1 MRYVTVAEHGS
12 ALGTQ
17 NGCLI
22 VKKDGTAVLEAPLS
36 RLRSIMVARQGVSIS
51 SNLITACAL
60 RGIRLFFL
68 DWRGRAVAMV
78 GGVHQHATVAVRQS
92 QFACLDTPHAARLAQ
107 SIIFGKL
114 RNQRAVLLYFMKYLR
129 KIDSKSVDI
138 LSAAASDI
146 EDKANRLKAMEFRD
160 VSLCSP
166 RDRSRTGWR
175 ERIMG
180 VEGACAST
188 YWHALVRASLLPST
202 FQGRLGRHAE
212 ELGNQMLNYGYV
224 ILSSFIWSAI
234 DNAGLEPFCGILHQQ
249 RPGKPS
255 LVLDLMEI
263 FRPWVVDRNVIK
275 LRRDAEKEGS
285 FSMKL
290 KKKLSS
296 NILAT
301 IEKRYP
307 WRGKRLR
314 LDTIMQR
321 QAYRFAG
328 SIIEEKPFKAY
339 CFRW

>member
-12 ALGTQ
+12 ALGLN

-22 VKKDGTAVLEAPLS
+22 IRKDGAVLMEAPLN
-36 RLRSIMVARQGVSIS
+36 RLRSVIVAKQGISVS

-68 DWRGRAVAMV
+68 DWRGRTVAMV
-78 GGVHQHATVAVRQS
+78 GGVHQHATVAVRQR
-92 QFACLDTPHAARLAQ
+92 QFACIDTPHAATLAK

-129 KIDSKSVDI
+129 KTDPSMVDI
-138 LSAAASDI
+138 LAAAAAEI
-146 EDKANRLKAMEFRD
+146 GHQAKRLKAMEFPDTSSVCGQRKG
-160 VSLCSP
+160 
-166 RDRSRTGWR
+166 RSGWR
-175 ERIMG
+175 EKIMG
-180 VEGACAST
+180 IEGACAYT
-188 YWHALVRASLLPST
+188 YWKALVKASLLPSS
-202 FQGRLGRHAE
+202 FQQRLGRNAD

-224 ILSSFIWSAI
+224 ILTSFVWSAI
-234 DNAGLEPFCGILHQQ
+234 DNTGLEPFCGILHQQ

-263 FRPWVVDRNVIK
+263 FRAWVVDRNVIK
-275 LRRDAEKEGS
+275 LRRHSEKEGS

-296 NILAT
+296 NIMAT
-301 IEKRYP
+301 IERRYP

-328 SIIEEKPFKAY
+328 SIIEGKAFKPY